1 MTRNDLVVRVAGEA
15 GEGIVSTGQ
24 LLTQAA
30 LRGGFH
36 ILTYSQPPSEIKGG
50 HAFFQIRLSAQ
61 PSYSK
66 GDSVDILL
74 AFNQE
79 AYDRNAAETKD
90 DGLLVYDPSE
100 VTPAVDSHFAHVE
113 FPLNDI
119 AKNQLKF
126 PIAKNVVAVGAL
138 AELFGLP
145 TKHLDSLIEEK
156 WLRKGE
162 AVVQKNLD
170 ALRAGIDY
178 VIEHI
183 PQRENF
189 ALYPEKSHSGE
200 IMVSGSEA
208 IGLGAI
214 AAGCGF
220 MAGYPITPASD
231 IKEFLEI
238 HLPKTGGHALQAE
251 DELAA
256 IGMVLGASYAGSK
269 AMTATSGPGFSLMI
283 EMLGLAAMAELP
295 CVIVDAQRA
304 GPSTGMPTRHEQG
317 DLNSAAF
324 AGHGEC
330 PRIVLAPTSVRDCF
344 YQTVNAFNL
353 AEKYQTPVILLGD
366 TLLNVRSE
374 SIPRPDLNEVE
385 VVDRLLFSEN
395 GNGVSDEVGVGDEV
409 GSMNGE
415 YNRYVLTEN
424 GVSPMSIPGQAGG
437 QYIATGLEHNEEGL
451 HRYDEATHTIMTK
464 KRFRKLE
471 RAALEAPEADRYGD
485 PTAEI
490 GILTWG
496 STVGSV
502 IEAIDLAALDG
513 LKLDML
519 APRMLMPLP
528 DEQLR
533 PFIESKRIIFLPEVN
548 YSGQFAN
555 MITSRFPREYVR
567 INIFG
572 GMPFRVDW
580 LLDKIREGVAQHV

>member
-1 MTRNDLVVRVAGEA
+1 M
-15 GEGIVSTGQ
+15 
-24 LLTQAA
+24 
-30 LRGGFH
+30 
-36 ILTYSQPPSEIKGG
+36 
-50 HAFFQIRLSAQ
+50 
-61 PSYSK
+61 
-66 GDSVDILL
+66 
-74 AFNQE
+74 
-79 AYDRNAAETKD
+79 
-90 DGLLVYDPSE
+90 
-100 VTPAVDSHFAHVE
+100 
-113 FPLNDI
+113 
-119 AKNQLKF
+119 
-126 PIAKNVVAVGAL
+126 
-138 AELFGLP
+138 
-145 TKHLDSLIEEK
+145 
-156 WLRKGE
+156 RKGE

-178 VIEHI
+178 VIEHV
-183 PQRENF
+183 PQRDNF
-189 ALYPEKSHSGE
+189 ALYPEKSHAGE

-214 AAGCGF
+214 AAGCSF

-231 IKEFLEI
+231 IKEFLEVN
-238 HLPKTGGHALQAE
+238 LPKTGGHALQAE

-256 IGMVLGASYAGSK
+256 IGMVLGASYAGAK

-317 DLNSAAF
+317 DLYQAAF

-353 AEKYQTPVILLGD
+353 AEKYQTPVVLLGD
-366 TLLNVRSE
+366 TLLNVRAE
-374 SIPRPDLNEVE
+374 SVPRPILNEVK

-395 GNGVSDEVGVGDEV
+395 GN

-451 HRYDEATHTIMTK
+451 HRYDEATHTIMTQ
-464 KRFRKLE
+464 KRYRKLE
-471 RAALEAPEADRYGD
+471 RAALEAPEADRFGD
-485 PTAEI
+485 PDAEI

-502 IEAIDLAALDG
+502 IEVIRQAEQEG
-513 LKLDML
+513 LQLDML
-519 APRMLMPLP
+519 APRMLMPLA
-528 DEQLR
+528 DHEVR
-533 PFIESKRIIFLPEVN
+533 PFIESKRVIIIPEVN
-548 YSGQFAN
+548 YVGQFAN
-555 MITSRFPREYVR
+555 IITSQYPREYVR

-580 LLDKIREGVAQHV
+580 LLEKIREEVAQYV

>member
-1 MTRNDLVVRVAGEA
+1 MTRNDLVIRVAGEA

-36 ILTYSQPPSEIKGG
+36 VLTYSQPPSEIKGG
-50 HAFFQIRLSAQ
+50 HAFYQIRLSADR
-61 PSYSK
+61 SYSK

-100 VTPAVDSHFAHVE
+100 VTPSADSHFVQVE

-138 AELFGLP
+138 AELFDLP
-145 TKHLDSLIEEK
+145 TKHLDSLIEER

-178 VIEHI
+178 VIEHV
-183 PQRENF
+183 PQRDNF
-189 ALYPEKSHSGE
+189 ALYPEKSHAGE

-214 AAGCGF
+214 AAGCSF

-231 IKEFLEI
+231 IKEFLEVN
-238 HLPKTGGHALQAE
+238 LPKTGGHALQAE

-256 IGMVLGASYAGSK
+256 IGMVLGASYAGAK

-317 DLNSAAF
+317 DLYQAAF

-353 AEKYQTPVILLGD
+353 AEKYQTPVVLLGD
-366 TLLNVRSE
+366 TLLNVRAE
-374 SIPRPDLNEVE
+374 SVPRPILNEVK

-395 GNGVSDEVGVGDEV
+395 GN

-451 HRYDEATHTIMTK
+451 HRYDEATHTIMTQ
-464 KRFRKLE
+464 KRYRKLE
-471 RAALEAPEADRYGD
+471 RAALEAPEADRFGD
-485 PTAEI
+485 PDAEI

-502 IEAIDLAALDG
+502 IEVIRQAEQEG
-513 LKLDML
+513 LQLDML
-519 APRMLMPLP
+519 APRMLMPLA
-528 DEQLR
+528 DHEVR
-533 PFIESKRIIFLPEVN
+533 PFIESKRVIIIPEVN
-548 YSGQFAN
+548 YVGQFAN
-555 MITSRFPREYVR
+555 IITSQYPREYVR

-580 LLDKIREGVAQHV
+580 LLEKIREEVAQYV

>member
-15 GEGIVSTGQ
+15 GEGILSTGM

-36 ILTYSQPPSEIKGG
+36 VLTYSQPPSEIKGG
-50 HAFFQIRLSAQ
+50 HAFYQIRLSADH
-61 PSYSK
+61 SYSK

-79 AYDRNAAETKD
+79 AYDRNAAETND

-100 VTPAVDSHFAHVE
+100 VTPSADSHFVQVE

-119 AKNQLKF
+119 AKNKLKF

-138 AELFGLP
+138 AELFDLP
-145 TKHLDSLIEEK
+145 TKHLDTLIEER

-178 VIEHI
+178 VIEHV
-183 PQRENF
+183 PDRERF
-189 ALYPEKSHSGE
+189 ALYPDKPHSGE

-214 AAGCGF
+214 AAGCSF

-231 IKEFLEI
+231 IKEFLEV

-256 IGMVLGASYAGSK
+256 IGMVLGASYAGAK

-317 DLNSAAF
+317 DLYQAAF

-330 PRIVLAPTSVRDCF
+330 PRIVLAPTSVGDAF

-374 SIPRPDLNEVE
+374 SIPRPNLDEVQVE
-385 VVDRLLFSEN
+385 DRVLFSEN
-395 GNGVSDEVGVGDEV
+395 GNGR
-409 GSMNGE
+409 MNGE
-415 YNRYVLTEN
+415 YNRYVLTED

-451 HRYDEATHTIMTK
+451 HRYDEATHTIMTQ

-471 RAALEAPEADRYGD
+471 RAALEAPAPDRFGD
-485 PTAEI
+485 PTAEV

-502 IEAIDLAALDG
+502 IEAIRRAEAEG
-513 LKLDML
+513 LRLDML
-519 APRMLMPLP
+519 APKMLMPLP
-528 DEQLR
+528 DAQLR
-533 PFIESKRIIFLPEVN
+533 PFIESKRLILLPEVN
-548 YSGQFAN
+548 YTGQFAN
-555 MITSRFPREYVR
+555 MVASQYPREFVR

-580 LLDKIREGVAQHV
+580 LLEKIREEVALHV

>member
-1 MTRNDLVVRVAGEA
+1 MTRNDLVIRVAGEA
-15 GEGIVSTGQ
+15 GEGILSTGQ

-30 LRGGFH
+30 LRAGFH

-50 HAFFQIRLSAQ
+50 HAFFQIRLSADK
-61 PSYSK
+61 SYSK

-100 VTPAVDSHFAHVE
+100 VTPSADSHFVQVE

-119 AKNQLKF
+119 AKNELKF

-138 AELFGLP
+138 AELFELP
-145 TKHLDSLIEEK
+145 TKHLDTLIEEK

-178 VIEHI
+178 VIAHV
-183 PQRENF
+183 PDRERF
-189 ALYPEKSHSGE
+189 ALHPDKPHSGE

-208 IGLGAI
+208 IGLGAV
-214 AAGCGF
+214 AAGCSF

-231 IKEFLEI
+231 IKEFLEV

-269 AMTATSGPGFSLMI
+269 ALTATSGPGFSLMI

-317 DLNSAAF
+317 DLYQAAF

-330 PRIVLAPTSVRDCF
+330 PRIVLAPTSVGDAF

-374 SIPRPDLNEVE
+374 SIPRPNLDDVE
-385 VVDRLLFSEN
+385 VVDRLLFSQN
-395 GNGVSDEVGVGDEV
+395 GNGAAAS
-409 GSMNGE
+409 GSVNGE
-415 YNRYVLTEN
+415 YNRYVLTDN

-451 HRYDEATHTIMTK
+451 HRYDEATHTIMTQ

-471 RAALEAPEADRYGD
+471 RAALEAPAPDRYGD
-485 PTAEI
+485 PTADV

-502 IEAIDLAALDG
+502 IEAIRAAELEG
-513 LKLDML
+513 LSLDML
-519 APRMLMPLP
+519 APKMLMPLP
-528 DEQLR
+528 DAQLR
-533 PFIESKRIIFLPEVN
+533 PFIESKRLILIPEVN
-548 YSGQFAN
+548 YTGQFAN
-555 MITSRFPREYVR
+555 MIASQYAREFVR
-567 INIFG
+567 INIFS
-572 GMPFRVDW
+572 GMPFRVDR
-580 LLDKIREGVAQHV
+580 LLEKIREEVALHV

>member
-1 MTRNDLVVRVAGEA
+1 MTRNDLVIRVAGEA

-36 ILTYSQPPSEIKGG
+36 VLTYSQPPSEIKGG
-50 HAFFQIRLSAQ
+50 HAFYQIRLSADR
-61 PSYSK
+61 SYSK

-100 VTPAVDSHFAHVE
+100 VTPSSDSHFVQVE

-138 AELFGLP
+138 AELFDLP
-145 TKHLDSLIEEK
+145 TKHLDSLIEER

-178 VIEHI
+178 VIEHV
-183 PQRENF
+183 PQRDRF
-189 ALYPEKSHSGE
+189 ALYPEKSHAGE

-214 AAGCGF
+214 AAGCSF

-231 IKEFLEI
+231 IKEFLEV
-238 HLPKTGGHALQAE
+238 HLPKSGGHALQAE

-256 IGMVLGASYAGSK
+256 IGMVLGASYAGAK

-317 DLNSAAF
+317 DLYQAAF

-353 AEKYQTPVILLGD
+353 AEKYQTPVVLLGD

-374 SIPRPDLNEVE
+374 SVPRPILNEVK

-395 GNGVSDEVGVGDEV
+395 GNGASAGSEV
-409 GSMNGE
+409 GSVNGE

-424 GVSPMSIPGQAGG
+424 GVSPMSVPGQAGG

-451 HRYDEATHTIMTK
+451 HRYDEATHTIMTQ

-471 RAALEAPEADRYGD
+471 RAAQEAPEADRFGD
-485 PTAEI
+485 PDAEV

-502 IEAIDLAALDG
+502 IEAIRRAEQDG
-513 LKLDML
+513 FKLDML

-528 DEQLR
+528 DHELR
-533 PFIESKRIIFLPEVN
+533 PFIESKRVIIIPEVN
-548 YSGQFAN
+548 FVGQFAN
-555 MITSRFPREYVR
+555 MITSQYPRDYVR

-580 LLDKIREGVAQHV
+580 LLEKIREEVAQHV

>member
-15 GEGIVSTGQ
+15 GEGILSTGQ

-30 LRGGFH
+30 LRAGFH

-50 HAFFQIRLSAQ
+50 HAFFQIRLSADK
-61 PSYSK
+61 SYSK

-100 VTPAVDSHFAHVE
+100 VTPSADSHFVQVE

-119 AKNQLKF
+119 AKNELKF

-138 AELFGLP
+138 AELFELP
-145 TKHLDSLIEEK
+145 TKHLDTLIEEK

-178 VIEHI
+178 VIAHV
-183 PQRENF
+183 PDRERF
-189 ALYPEKSHSGE
+189 ALHPDKPHSGE

-208 IGLGAI
+208 IGLGAV
-214 AAGCGF
+214 AAGCSF

-231 IKEFLEI
+231 IKEFLEV

-317 DLNSAAF
+317 DLYQAAF

-330 PRIVLAPTSVRDCF
+330 PRIVLAPTSVGDAF

-374 SIPRPDLNEVE
+374 SIPRPNLEEID

-395 GNGVSDEVGVGDEV
+395 GKGAAAGN

-451 HRYDEATHTIMTK
+451 HRYDEATHTIMTQ

-471 RAALEAPEADRYGD
+471 RAALEAPEPDRFGD
-485 PTAEI
+485 PTADV

-502 IEAIDLAALDG
+502 IEAIRAAELEG

-519 APRMLMPLP
+519 APKMLMPLP

-533 PFIESKRIIFLPEVN
+533 PFIESKRLILIPEVN
-548 YSGQFAN
+548 YTGQFAN
-555 MITSRFPREYVR
+555 MLASQYAREFVR

-580 LLDKIREGVAQHV
+580 LLQKIREEVAQYV

>member
-61 PSYSK
+61 RSYSK

-183 PQRENF
+183 PQRDNF
-189 ALYPEKSHSGE
+189 ALYPDKSHSGE

-395 GNGVSDEVGVGDEV
+395 GNGVGDEV

-415 YNRYVLTEN
+415 YNRYVLTDN
-424 GVSPMSIPGQAGG
+424 GVSPMAVPGQAGG

-485 PTAEI
+485 PTAEV

-502 IEAIDLAALDG
+502 IEAIDRAALDG

-555 MITSRFPREYVR
+555 MITSRFPRDYVR

>member
-1 MTRNDLVVRVAGEA
+1 MTRNDLVIRVAGEA
-15 GEGIVSTGQ
+15 GEGILSTGQ

-36 ILTYSQPPSEIKGG
+36 VLTYSQPPSEIKGG
-50 HAFFQIRLSAQ
+50 HAFYQIRLHTNR
-61 PSYSK
+61 SYSK

-79 AYDRNAAETKD
+79 AYDLNAAETKD
-90 DGLLVYDPSE
+90 DGLMVYDPSE
-100 VTPAVDSHFAHVE
+100 VTPSADSHFVQVE

-119 AKNQLKF
+119 AKNKLKF

-138 AELFGLP
+138 AELFALP
-145 TKHLDSLIEEK
+145 TKHLDSLIEER
-156 WLRKGE
+156 WLRKGD

-170 ALRAGIDY
+170 ALRAGIEY
-178 VIEHI
+178 VLEHI
-183 PQRENF
+183 PEQERERF
-189 ALYPEKSHSGE
+189 ALYPGKPHSGE

-208 IGLGAI
+208 IGLGAV
-214 AAGCGF
+214 AAGCSF

-231 IKEFLEI
+231 IKEFLEV

-256 IGMVLGASYAGSK
+256 IGMVLGASYAGAKSL
-269 AMTATSGPGFSLMI
+269 TATSGPGFSLMI

-317 DLNSAAF
+317 DLNQAAF

-330 PRIVLAPTSVRDCF
+330 PRIVLAPTSVADCF
-344 YQTVNAFNL
+344 SQTVNAFNL
-353 AEKYQTPVILLGD
+353 AEKYQTPVVLLGD

-374 SIPRPDLNEVE
+374 SIPRPNLDEIE
-385 VVDRLLFSEN
+385 VVDRILYSEN
-395 GNGVSDEVGVGDEV
+395 GNGSA
-409 GSMNGE
+409 NGA

-451 HRYDEATHTIMTK
+451 HRYDEATHTIMTQ

-471 RAALEAPEADRYGD
+471 RAALEAPEPLRYGD
-485 PTAEI
+485 PTAEV

-502 IEAIDLAALDG
+502 MEAMRLARQEG
-513 LKLDML
+513 LNLDML

-533 PFIESKRIIFLPEVN
+533 PFIESKRLIILPEVN
-548 YSGQFAN
+548 YTGQFAN
-555 MITSRFPREYVR
+555 MITSQYPREYVR

-572 GMPFRVDW
+572 GMPFPVDW
-580 LLDKIREGVAQHV
+580 LFEKIREEVAQHV

>member
-1 MTRNDLVVRVAGEA
+1 MTRNDLVIRVAGEA

-36 ILTYSQPPSEIKGG
+36 VLTYSQPPSEIKGG
-50 HAFFQIRLSAQ
+50 HAFYQIRLNAYR
-61 PSYSK
+61 SYSK

-100 VTPAVDSHFAHVE
+100 VTPSADSHFVQVE

-145 TKHLDSLIEEK
+145 TKHLDSLIEER

-178 VIEHI
+178 VIANV

-189 ALYPEKSHSGE
+189 ALYPEKSHAGE

-231 IKEFLEI
+231 IKEFLEV

-256 IGMVLGASYAGSK
+256 IGMVLGASFAGSK

-317 DLNSAAF
+317 DLYQAAF

-374 SIPRPDLNEVE
+374 SIPRPDLNEVA
-385 VVDRLLFSEN
+385 VIDRLLFSEN
-395 GNGVSDEVGVGDEV
+395 GNGVGVVDEG

-415 YNRYVLTEN
+415 YHRYVLTEN
-424 GVSPMSIPGQAGG
+424 GVSPMAVPGQAGG

-451 HRYDEATHTIMTK
+451 HRYDEATHTIMTQ

-471 RAALEAPEADRYGD
+471 RAALEAPEADRFGD
-485 PTAEI
+485 PSAEI

-502 IEAIDLAALDG
+502 IEVIRQAEEEG

-528 DEQLR
+528 DHELR
-533 PFIESKRIIFLPEVN
+533 PFIESKRVIIVPEVN
-548 YSGQFAN
+548 YVGQFAN
-555 MITSRFPREYVR
+555 MVTSQYPRDYVR

-580 LLDKIREGVAQHV
+580 LLEQIREEVAQHV

>member
-1 MTRNDLVVRVAGEA
+1 MTRNDLVIRVAGEA

-36 ILTYSQPPSEIKGG
+36 VLTYSQPPSEIKGG
-50 HAFFQIRLSAQ
+50 HAFYQIRLNAQ
-61 PSYSK
+61 RSYSK

-100 VTPAVDSHFAHVE
+100 VTPSADSHFVQVE
-113 FPLNDI
+113 FPFNDI

-145 TKHLDSLIEEK
+145 TKHLDSLIEER

-183 PQRENF
+183 PQRDNF
-189 ALYPEKSHSGE
+189 ALYPDKSHSGE

-214 AAGCGF
+214 AAGCSF

-256 IGMVLGASYAGSK
+256 IGMVLGASYAGAK

-317 DLNSAAF
+317 DLNQAAF

-374 SIPRPDLNEVE
+374 SIPRPDLNEVT

-395 GNGVSDEVGVGDEV
+395 GNGVGDEV

-415 YNRYVLTEN
+415 YSRYVLTEN
-424 GVSPMSIPGQAGG
+424 GVSPMAVPGQAGG

-451 HRYDEATHTIMTK
+451 HRYDEATHTIMTQ

-502 IEAIDLAALDG
+502 IEAIDRAALDG

-533 PFIESKRIIFLPEVN
+533 PFIESKSIIFLPEVN

-555 MITSRFPREYVR
+555 MITSRFPRDYVR

-580 LLDKIREGVAQHV
+580 LLDKIREEVAQHV

>member
-1 MTRNDLVVRVAGEA
+1 MTRNDLVIRVAGEA

-36 ILTYSQPPSEIKGG
+36 VLTYSQPPSEIKGG
-50 HAFFQIRLSAQ
+50 HAFFQIRLNAYR
-61 PSYSK
+61 SYSK

-100 VTPAVDSHFAHVE
+100 VTPSADSHFVQVE

-145 TKHLDSLIEEK
+145 TKHLDSLIEER

-178 VIEHI
+178 VIEHV
-183 PQRENF
+183 PQRDNF
-189 ALYPEKSHSGE
+189 ALYPEKTHSGE

-214 AAGCGF
+214 AAGCSF
-220 MAGYPITPASD
+220 MSGYPITPASD
-231 IKEFLEI
+231 IKEFLEV

-256 IGMVLGASYAGSK
+256 IGMVLGASYAGAK

-317 DLNSAAF
+317 DLNQAAF

-344 YQTVNAFNL
+344 YQTVNAFNF
-353 AEKYQTPVILLGD
+353 AEKYQTPVVLLGD

-374 SIPRPDLNEVE
+374 SIPRPNLNEVN
-385 VVDRLLFSEN
+385 VIDRVLFSEN
-395 GNGVSDEVGVGDEV
+395 GNGVD
-409 GSMNGE
+409 SMNGE

-437 QYIATGLEHNEEGL
+437 QYIATGLEHNEAGL
-451 HRYDEATHTIMTK
+451 HRYDEATHTIMTQ

-471 RAALEAPEADRYGD
+471 RAALEAPEADRFGN
-485 PTAEI
+485 PSAEI

-502 IEAIDLAALDG
+502 IEVIRNAELEGIE
-513 LKLDML
+513 LDML

-528 DEQLR
+528 DPQLR
-533 PFIESKRIIFLPEVN
+533 PFIESKRVIILPEVN

-555 MITSRFPREYVR
+555 MIASQYPRDYVR
-567 INIFG
+567 VNIFG

-580 LLDKIREGVAQHV
+580 LLDKIREEVAQHV